1 MGGGFFVDIQ
11 NLVDVAESGDTI
23 ILNGIFV
30 AESNSS
36 LISINKKLNIIS
48 FSVAILDGN
57 GISGIM

>member
-1 MGGGFFVDIQ
+1 MGGFVDIQ

>member
-1 MGGGFFVDIQ
+1 MDIQ